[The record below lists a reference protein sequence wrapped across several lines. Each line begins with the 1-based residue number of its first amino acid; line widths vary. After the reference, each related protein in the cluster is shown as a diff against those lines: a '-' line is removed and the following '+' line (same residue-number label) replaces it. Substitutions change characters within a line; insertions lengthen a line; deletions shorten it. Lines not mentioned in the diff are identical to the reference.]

1 VSIADETPPASARA
15 AGFDAADYEAR
26 SRAQAQELDP
36 EADLGAMT
44 VAFEVIL
51 ASNHLLR
58 ELESRVHRPA
68 GISWGAFQLMWTI
81 RAYGRLR
88 PNRLSKLAAVSPATV
103 SSVLNTLERDG
114 LVVRHRGCETDGR
127 AVIVELTPAGDALLA
142 EVWREQHQREIAW
155 AAALTEEEQQS
166 LAALLRKLFAGRTE
180 MRATHDS
187 LLTGFSLE
195 D

>member
-1 VSIADETPPASARA
+1 VTLTDETPAASRRDV
-15 AGFDAADYEAR
+15 GFDAADYEAR
-26 SRAQAQELDP
+26 SRAQALELDP
-36 EADLGAMT
+36 DADLEAMA
-44 VAFEVIL
+44 VAFKVIL

-58 ELESRVHRPA
+58 ELESGVHRPA
-68 GISWGAFQLMWTI
+68 GISWGAFQLLWTI

-88 PNRLSKLAAVSPATV
+88 PNLLSKLAAVSPATV

-155 AAALTEEEQQS
+155 AAALTDDEQRS

-180 MRATHDS
+180 MRVTHVPS
-187 LLTGFSLE
+187 
-195 D
+195 

>member
-1 VSIADETPPASARA
+1 MSLTDESRA
-15 AGFDAADYEAR
+15 ASRRDVGFDAADYEAR

-36 EADLGAMT
+36 DADLEAMA
-44 VAFEVIL
+44 VAFKVIL

-58 ELESRVHRPA
+58 ELESGVHRPA
-68 GISWGAFQLMWTI
+68 GISWGAFQLLWTI

-88 PNRLSKLAAVSPATV
+88 PNLLSKLAAVSPATV

-114 LVVRHRGCETDGR
+114 LVVRRRGCTTDAR
-127 AVIVELTPAGDALLA
+127 AVIVELTPAGDALLG

-155 AAALTEEEQQS
+155 AAALTGDEQRS
-166 LAALLRKLFAGRTE
+166 LVALLRKLFAGRTE
-180 MRATHDS
+180 MRATHSS